1 MDYHLFVLTIT
12 LVVYFIMKRY
22 YSKQELSSGN
32 KSSRLI
38 YLLSVPFVMYVYKY
52 FYLKPND
59 DVDLTLM
66 TNVASKNKFSL
77 NPSTDIISEPLLTEL
92 YPETS
97 VNISSSSSKSS

>member
-22 YSKQELSSGN
+22 YSKKELSSN
-32 KSSRLI
+32 KKSGRLI
-38 YLLSVPFVMYVYKY
+38 YLLSVPFVMYLYKY

-59 DVDLTLM
+59 NIIAK
-66 TNVASKNKFSL
+66 NVTSL
-77 NPSTDIISEPLLTEL
+77 NTSTDVTSEPLLTEL

-97 VNISSSSSKSS
+97 VNISSSSKSS

>member
-22 YSKQELSSGN
+22 YSKKELSSN
-32 KSSRLI
+32 KKSGRFI
-38 YLLSVPFVMYVYKY
+38 YLLSVPFVMYLYKY

-59 DVDLTLM
+59 NVDLTPI
-66 TNVASKNKFSL
+66 TNVTSKNNFSL
-77 NPSTDIISEPLLTEL
+77 NPSTDITSEPLLTEL

-97 VNISSSSSKSS
+97 VNISSSSKTSS